1 MNTMSVKTIAY
12 GKVSWTDLEQPT
24 HEDIEHLRRNF
35 NFHPLDLE
43 DCLSKIE
50 RPKIDEYDDYL
61 FIVMH
66 FPIYDQ
72 DRQVSEPAEI
82 DFFIGSN
89 YLVTVHDGRL
99 KPVVQ
104 LFEDCRAYERTR
116 QRHMS
121 AGASRLLHSVI
132 DKLVDYCFPILA
144 KVDHN
149 IQAIEEQIF
158 TENMRDMVQRIS
170 VVRRDIIALRRII
183 KPQLAIVA
191 NLEHVD
197 RPFIREDLD
206 VYFGDIHDHLQKAWE
221 ELEDYREVLV
231 GLSDT
236 SESVIS
242 YRINNVMKLLTI
254 ISVMMLP
261 LTLISGIYGM
271 NIVLPGENHPWA
283 FPIILALMAAIAL
296 GMLMFFK
303 IKNWL

>member
-1 MNTMSVKTIAY
+1 MSVQTITH
-12 GKVSWTDLEQPT
+12 GKVTWIKIENPT
-24 HEDIEHLRRNF
+24 TEDIEVLRRNF

-72 DRQVSEPAEI
+72 DREVSQPAEI
-82 DFFIGSN
+82 DFFIGTS

-99 KPVVQ
+99 KPLMQ
-104 LFEDCRAYERTR
+104 LFEDCRAYEQTR
-116 QRHMS
+116 RRHMS

-144 KVDHN
+144 KVVHN
-149 IQAIEEQIF
+149 IQTIEDEVF
-158 TENMRDMVQRIS
+158 TENMRQIVQRIS

-221 ELEDYREVLV
+221 ELEDHREVLE

-236 SESVIS
+236 SESVLS
-242 YRINNVMKLLTI
+242 YRINNVMKILTI

-261 LTLISGIYGM
+261 LSLISGIYGM
-271 NIVLPGENHPWA
+271 NVILPGENSPWA
-283 FPIILALMAAIAL
+283 FLIIIGVMVIIVVAMLAS
-296 GMLMFFK
+296 FK
-303 IKNWL
+303 KKNWL

>member
-1 MNTMSVKTIAY
+1 MSVQTITH
-12 GKVSWTDLEQPT
+12 GKVTWTDIENPT
-24 HEDIEHLRRNF
+24 NEDIQVLRRNF

-66 FPIYDQ
+66 FPIYDR
-72 DRQVSEPAEI
+72 DREVSQSAEI
-82 DFFIGSN
+82 DFFIGAN
-89 YLVTVHDGRL
+89 YLVTVHDSRL
-99 KPVVQ
+99 KPLLQ
-104 LFEDCRAYERTR
+104 FFEDCRDYKQTRERY
-116 QRHMS
+116 MG

-132 DKLVDYCFPILA
+132 DKLVDYCFPVLT
-144 KVDHN
+144 KVDRN
-149 IQAIEEQIF
+149 IQTIEDEIF
-158 TENMRDMVQRIS
+158 TENMRQIVQRIS

-183 KPQLAIVA
+183 KPQLPIVA

-221 ELEDYREVLV
+221 ILEEQRQVLE
-231 GLSDT
+231 GLSET

-242 YRINNVMKLLTI
+242 YRINDVMKLLTI

-261 LTLISGIYGM
+261 LSLISSVYGM
-271 NIVLPGENHPWA
+271 NVILPGENSPWA
-283 FPIILALMAAIAL
+283 FLIIIGAMLVILL
-296 GMLMFFK
+296 VMLMFFK
-303 IKNWL
+303 KKSWL

>member
-1 MNTMSVKTIAY
+1 MSVQTITH
-12 GKVSWTDLEQPT
+12 GKVTWIKIENPT
-24 HEDIEHLRRNF
+24 TEDIEVLRRNF

-72 DRQVSEPAEI
+72 DREVSQPAEI
-82 DFFIGSN
+82 DFFIGTS

-99 KPVVQ
+99 KPLLQ
-104 LFEDCRAYERTR
+104 LFEDCRAYEQTR
-116 QRHMS
+116 RRHMG

-144 KVDHN
+144 KVVHN
-149 IQAIEEQIF
+149 IQTIEDEVF
-158 TENMRDMVQRIS
+158 TENMRQIVQRIS

-221 ELEDYREVLV
+221 ELEDHREVLE

-236 SESVIS
+236 SESVLS
-242 YRINNVMKLLTI
+242 YRINNVMKILTI

-261 LTLISGIYGM
+261 LSLLSGIYGM
-271 NIVLPGENHPWA
+271 NVILPGENSPWA
-283 FPIILALMAAIAL
+283 FLIIIGVMVIIVVAMLAS
-296 GMLMFFK
+296 FK
-303 IKNWL
+303 KKNWL

>member
-1 MNTMSVKTIAY
+1 MSVQTITH
-12 GKVSWTDLEQPT
+12 GKVTWTNIENPT
-24 HEDIEHLRRNF
+24 TEDIEVLRRNF

-50 RPKIDEYDDYL
+50 RPKIDEYDNYL

-72 DRQVSEPAEI
+72 DREVSQPAEI
-82 DFFIGSN
+82 DFFIGTS
-89 YLVTVHDGRL
+89 YLVTVHDSRL
-99 KPVVQ
+99 KPLLQ
-104 LFEDCRAYERTR
+104 LFEDCRAYEQTR
-116 QRHMS
+116 RRHMS

-144 KVDHN
+144 KVVHN
-149 IQAIEEQIF
+149 IQTIEDEVF
-158 TENMRDMVQRIS
+158 TENMRQIVQRIS

-221 ELEDYREVLV
+221 ELEDHREVLE

-236 SESVIS
+236 SESVLS
-242 YRINNVMKLLTI
+242 YRINNVIKILTI

-261 LTLISGIYGM
+261 LSLISGIYGM
-271 NIVLPGENHPWA
+271 NVILPGENSPWA
-283 FPIILALMAAIAL
+283 FLIIIGIMVIIVVA
-296 GMLMFFK
+296 MLVYFK
-303 IKNWL
+303 KENWL